1 MTGTG
6 ESLTDTHSHE
16 QTYGGRRGHFGFHR
30 PVILSC
36 FVTWPRASSSK
47 RGGRGERHST
57 SRLERDAGKK
67 AQPSQA
73 PALFSPPPSTHP
85 PTNPPTPLQ
94 ACHTQTNKLARDYKV
109 MYFNV
114 YAQFHNRPLDLS
126 LFRGHSILPRITHTQ
141 SETTAVKQ
149 WRCLHNSSSTWST
162 FTLESA
168 SHPRCFTSRATTKHS
183 AGTYKYGCFC
193 CKLITSCTL
202 ELEMSLK

>member
-1 MTGTG
+1 MNRHMEAGGATLGFTVLWYYPVLLPDRGPAARREG
-6 ESLTDTHSHE
+6 EGGKDTPLLGWRE
-16 QTYGGRRGHFGFHR
+16 TR
-30 PVILSC
+30 
-36 FVTWPRASSSK
+36 
-47 RGGRGERHST
+47 ER
-57 SRLERDAGKK
+57 K
-67 AQPSQA
+67 PN
-73 PALFSPPPSTHP
+73 PANPLPFFPPTPSTHP